1 MSHEELLVLRK
12 MLTELLDKQFIYA
25 SNSPISAS
33 VLFVYKPGGRLWFY
47 IDYRGLNIII
57 RKDRYPLP
65 LIIETLRLLSKAKWL
80 TKLDI
85 IVAFYKIRV
94 KEEDK

>member
-1 MSHEELLVLRK
+1 MSYEELLIFRK
-12 MLTELLDKQFIYA
+12 TLTKLLNKQFIYT
-25 SNSPISAS
+25 SNSPTLAS
-33 VLFVYKPGGRLWFY
+33 ILFVYKPDGRLRFY
-47 IDYRGLNIII
+47 IDYKGLNAII
-57 RKDRYPLP
+57 RKDQYPLL

-85 IVAFYKIRV
+85 IVAFHKIRV